1 MEKIALVT
9 GANGHLGN
17 NLVRRLIAKGQRV
30 RAGVRNLENTDP
42 FKGLN
47 CEVVFADL
55 LDKKSLFPALEGVDT
70 LYQVGAVFQHWA
82 KNPEKDIIQPNLMGT
97 KNILEVAAQQKV
109 RKVVYVS
116 SITALDRSRLHMNEM
131 SWNSNPIN
139 PYYQS
144 KTESEKTALRLAKE
158 QNLFI
163 VSVLPA
169 AMVGPHCYG
178 RLTPTM
184 KILDA
189 VLKNQQPI
197 DVDFHIN
204 FVSIED
210 VVEGMIAAQKKGR
223 NGERYILGNESPVST
238 SDILKIA
245 MTMFP
250 GVKSLL
256 KPPKFMINTLAFL
269 IEVSSKITGKEP
281 GLTQYMVKMYYRD
294 KHTLDLSKSCRELGY
309 NPKNPIEAIKA
320 TLKYLNQR
328 TS

>member
-197 DVDFHIN
+197 DVDFHI
-204 FVSIED
+204 
-210 VVEGMIAAQKKGR
+210 
-223 NGERYILGNESPVST
+223 
-238 SDILKIA
+238 
-245 MTMFP
+245 
-250 GVKSLL
+250 
-256 KPPKFMINTLAFL
+256 
-269 IEVSSKITGKEP
+269 
-281 GLTQYMVKMYYRD
+281 
-294 KHTLDLSKSCRELGY
+294 
-309 NPKNPIEAIKA
+309 
-320 TLKYLNQR
+320 
-328 TS
+328 